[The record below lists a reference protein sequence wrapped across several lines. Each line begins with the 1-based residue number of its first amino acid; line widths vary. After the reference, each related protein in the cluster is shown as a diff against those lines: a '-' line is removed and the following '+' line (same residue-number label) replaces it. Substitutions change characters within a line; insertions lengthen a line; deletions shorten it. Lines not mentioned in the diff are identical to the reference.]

1 MVNQLPKRNMIDS
14 RALASSAGIVAMV
27 TSAICGAFVAFA
39 PGAVSSLFGWVLH
52 IDLSTMARP
61 ISAASYAG
69 GVVVFAAF
77 VWLVVA
83 FVSTLYNRF
92 TEPSPA

>member
-1 MVNQLPKRNMIDS
+1 MINQLPKRNMINS
-14 RALASSAGIVAMV
+14 RALASSAGIVA
-27 TSAICGAFVAFA
+27 TATFAICGAFVAFA
-39 PGAVSSLFGWVLH
+39 PGAVSSFFGWVLH

-61 ISAASYAG
+61 ISLASYAG
-69 GVVVFAAF
+69 GLVVFAAF